1 MRRELQK
8 KKSPA
13 LSCVSV
19 YIHMLKIT
27 SEVYESDFFPLPFNG
42 VQFSETAW
50 TTPCIFLGKVFLEVV
65 CHCFFKALILVTH
78 LSLDNQNKF
87 PWGTF
92 HVLKLQ
98 VLSSNFKSN
107 FSHRGRRVW
116 LALISK
122 LHQRALLFAHITD
135 AARRRLTWQMKA
147 NACRPTH
154 LEQWRN
160 LIINSLMKFNPREVA
175 LYA

>member
-1 MRRELQK
+1 
-8 KKSPA
+8 
-13 LSCVSV
+13 
-19 YIHMLKIT
+19 MLKIT
-27 SEVYESDFFPLPFNG
+27 SEVYESDFVPCLSMVSNFQKLPGQLPAFFLARFFRSSLPLFP
-42 VQFSETAW
+42 
-50 TTPCIFLGKVFLEVV
+50 
-65 CHCFFKALILVTH
+65 FKALILVTH

-87 PWGTF
+87 PWDTF
-92 HVLKLQ
+92 HVLKLW
-98 VLSSNFKSN
+98 VFSSYFKSN
-107 FSHRGRRVW
+107 FSGRRPRVW

-122 LHQRALLFAHITD
+122 LHQIALFFAHITD
-135 AARRRLTWQMKA
+135 AARHRLTWQMKA